1 MIRAEQLAQL
11 KALEKNE
18 TFMKELFMED
28 TPEKIQKKLETA
40 GVQLTLDEV
49 KELVR
54 NTVDCAER
62 MRNSEE
68 LSEEAL
74 DNVAGGFAV
83 STAVGLAIVLGMW
96 AAGVAIGWKAAKG
109 KC

>member
-1 MIRAEQLAQL
+1 MIRAEQLEQL
-11 KALEKNE
+11 KALEANE

-62 MRNSEE
+62 MKNSEE
-68 LSEEAL
+68 LSEDAL
-74 DNVAGGFAV
+74 DNVAGGMAV
-83 STAVGLAIVLGMW
+83 ASLIGFTIFCALTVTGAVV
-96 AAGVAIGWKAAKG
+96 GWKAARG